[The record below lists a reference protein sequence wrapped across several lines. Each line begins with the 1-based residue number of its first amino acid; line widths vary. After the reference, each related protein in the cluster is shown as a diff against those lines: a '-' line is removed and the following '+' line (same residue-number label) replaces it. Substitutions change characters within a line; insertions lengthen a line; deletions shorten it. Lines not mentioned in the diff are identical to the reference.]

1 MYSSIGPGDSQS
13 LSLPAT
19 IPPYHSEEQQPRKT
33 TELLTVP
40 THSPVIQP
48 AQDLVVGSDQEAV
61 TFVNRCKEFMD
72 TENSIRKDLLDSWL
86 QKLNEFTMKSAV
98 DVSPEFYP
106 LKNFIT
112 YSYCL
117 FRTDHSYS

>member
-1 MYSSIGPGDSQS
+1 MYSSIGPGDTQ
-13 LSLPAT
+13 SLPAT
-19 IPPYHSEEQQPRKT
+19 IPPYH
-33 TELLTVP
+33 TVP

-48 AQDLVVGSDQEAV
+48 APGLVVGSDQEAV
-61 TFVNRCKEFMD
+61 TFVHRCKEFMD
-72 TENSIRKDLLDSWL
+72 TENTVRKELLDSWL

-98 DVSPEFYP
+98 DVSPKFFL

-117 FRTDHSYS
+117 FRTDHSYR